1 MARESVPKWNVIM
14 AGKGIP
20 LIQRFFKNVGKR
32 SNDECWEWRGGRDQ
46 NGYGIIGK
54 GKRHSGRWQAHRLS
68 WTLYNGPI
76 PMGLVL
82 DHICCNPPCVNPAH
96 LRVCTQYENIMYSKC
111 ITALNAGKSECIHGH
126 SFADAY
132 IITNR
137 TTGQQ
142 SRKCRVCTKL
152 AKKRP
157 RPVTLDQAREIRKLW
172 ATGKYYKTE
181 LGRMFGICRV
191 TVLRIVRDSINYL
204 REPKPS

>member
-1 MARESVPKWNVIM
+1 MARKST
-14 AGKGIP
+14 P
-20 LIQRFFKNVGKR
+20 LIERFFRNVGKR
-32 SNDECWEWRGGRDQ
+32 RNDECWEWRGGRDQ

-76 PMGLVL
+76 PVGLVL

-96 LRVCTQYENIMYSKC
+96 LRACTQYENVMYGTSNVC
-111 ITALNAGKSECIHGH
+111 VTNASKSECIHGH
-126 SFADAY
+126 SFDDAY

-137 TTGQQ
+137 TTGRQT
-142 SRKCRVCTKL
+142 RKCRVCTKL

-157 RPVTLDQAREIRKLW
+157 QRPRPITLDQAREIRKLW

-181 LGRMFGICRV
+181 LGRMFNIGRISVLGIVENR
-191 TVLRIVRDSINYL
+191 TAYL
-204 REPKPS
+204 RV